1 MVAFTQNEIHEI
13 YSIAYLNRGYIDPID
28 CRPTVSDAN
37 WQKVGR
43 QSADFVCDFSCFLES
58 TGCQKIITD
67 QGFFYRSADCLWDL
81 ANGLE
86 LADRLTTNGR
96 SSVDGWL
103 TVR

>member
-67 QGFFYRSADCLWDL
+67 QVFFLSIGRLSLGFGKRV
-81 ANGLE
+81 GI
-86 LADRLTTNGR
+86 GR
-96 SSVDGWL
+96 PSDD
-103 TVR
+103 